1 MEKIASKLTD
11 SIYKSNPALTDIELK
26 KIKFGLECFL
36 SEISKI
42 LIYFTVFIMMSLTKY
57 FFLAL
62 FPFMILRAAAGGYH
76 EKTYLGCLINSF
88 ILMFIIV
95 LVGVNVQILLQLKCI
110 FMLLSFVFII
120 IYAPVD
126 HYNKPIINKGR
137 RNNLKLISIG
147 IFILLV
153 SIGIF
158 LGGKLGNT
166 ILVSVFIES
175 ATLPLGYYFNKR
187 EQ

>member
-11 SIYKSNPALTDIELK
+11 SIYKNNPALTDLELK

-42 LIYFTVFIMMSLTKY
+42 LIYFTIFRIFSLTKY
-57 FFLAL
+57 FLLAL
-62 FPFMILRAAAGGYH
+62 FPFMTLRAAAGGYH
-76 EKTYLGCLINSF
+76 EKTYLKCLINSF
-88 ILMFIIV
+88 ILMFTIV
-95 LVGVNVQILLQLKCI
+95 LIGIKTGLPMYLKGIFILLSLA
-110 FMLLSFVFII
+110 FII

-126 HYNKPIINKGR
+126 HYNKPIISKDR
-137 RNNLKLISIG
+137 RNNLKFTSIG

-153 SIGIF
+153 LIGIF

-166 ILVSVFIES
+166 ILASVFIES

-187 EQ
+187 K